1 MDGEDTVSASQYGG
15 AGKERRRVAM
25 SKKRNC
31 RRTPE
36 EQAIHD
42 KAVRLR
48 KMTDQQLVF
57 EFRRAAIR
65 EERSVCTSEDA
76 DNISGVQML
85 IHAIADGKCNG
96 IKNGIACRV
105 AQFAAELGLL

>member
-1 MDGEDTVSASQYGG
+1 
-15 AGKERRRVAM
+15 M

-42 KAVRLR
+42 EAVRLR
-48 KMTDQQLVF
+48 KMTDQQLVS
-57 EFRRAAIR
+57 EFHRKAIL
-65 EERSVCTSEDA
+65 EEVGADIPDATPNSCCEKDNEDNVSE
-76 DNISGVQML
+76 VQRL
-85 IHAIADGKCNG
+85 IYALADGKCKG
-96 IKNGIACRV
+96 IKNGIANKV